1 MKTEIGAVNCL
12 YPLPT
17 TLVGAHVKGKAN
29 FITIAHVGIMDL
41 GSLSLGMN
49 KVHYTNA
56 GIKENGSF
64 SVNIPSQAMVK
75 ETDYCGIVSGKKR
88 DKSVLF
94 DVFYGELDSAPLIR
108 ECPINMV
115 CRLVKT
121 VDFPKHDIF
130 VGEIVQTFCDEDCLS
145 EGVVDFSKVDPILF
159 VMNDK
164 SYRKLGDPCGKAWH
178 DGKVL
183 LA

>member
-1 MKTEIGAVNCL
+1 MKTELGAVNCL

-17 TLVGAHVKGKAN
+17 TLVGAHVKGKPN
-29 FITIAHVGIMDL
+29 FITIAHVGIMEL

-49 KVHYTNA
+49 KVHYTND
-56 GIKENGSF
+56 GIKENGAF
-64 SVNIPSQAMVK
+64 SVNIPSRAMVK

-94 DVFYGELDSAPLIR
+94 DVFYGELDNAPLIR

-115 CRLVKT
+115 CRLIQT
-121 VDFPKHDIF
+121 VDFPKYDIF
-130 VGEIVQTFCDEDCLS
+130 IGEIVQTFCDEDCLAD
-145 EGVVDFSKVDPILF
+145 GVVDFSKVDPILF

-164 SYRKLGDPCGKAWH
+164 SYRKLGDLFGKAWH
-178 DGKVL
+178 EGKAL
-183 LA
+183 LE